1 MWKRARGGSRS
12 LRTAQTDTMVA
23 TQCASELCSYVTDY
37 RGNGTKNTFVYV
49 PGYNTARS
57 IMVLAMHYAPRS
69 NESDTVRI
77 EALMDEGW
85 SVSSVDMWNHQ
96 DTTGHITMNFKSL
109 RAIRRLIKEY
119 PAPRVLVLDYFW
131 LQQNYYEENYGENW
145 AKKAK
150 MLFEEWSG
158 LEAIVLPIDDPKT
171 RSSSMRKQLK
181 QLDASLS
188 HIEIGPDDD
197 VHPLVRCTRR
207 SESAL
212 AAIDPGRTHDAQK
225 WRISGFALIFRV
237 DVSPQALAG
246 TLVL

>member
-1 MWKRARGGSRS
+1 MIAPR
-12 LRTAQTDTMVA
+12 
-23 TQCASELCSYVTDY
+23 CASELCSFVTVY
-37 RGNGTKNTFVYV
+37 RGNLPKNTFVYV
-49 PGYNTARS
+49 PKYDPPRS
-57 IMVLAMHYAPRS
+57 IMVMAMHYAPRS

-77 EALMDEGW
+77 EAVMDEGW
-85 SVSSVDMWNHQ
+85 SVSSVDIWNHQ

-150 MLFEEWSG
+150 ALFERWSR
-158 LEAIVLPIDDPKT
+158 LEAIVLPIDDPET
-171 RSSSMRKQLK
+171 RASSMRKQLK
-181 QLDASLS
+181 HLDASLS
-188 HIEIGPDDD
+188 YVELGPDDD
-197 VHPLVRCTRR
+197 AHPLVRCTRR

-237 DVSPQALAG
+237 ASSPQAVVDS
-246 TLVL
+246 LVP